1 MGKTSKGIII
11 MAEAKKGDGD
21 NKVCNTTIAL
31 SVATRD
37 LLQKVSFPS
46 ERYDDTIQ
54 RLSAHFEKCPFAQYQ
69 VAALKVLQRIAAS
82 DVTSWAFPMPDETPE
97 QYALRV
103 ITRLSNGDSLE
114 LVGIA
119 KLPEET
125 DKDYLLRIILMGAKG
140 E

>member
-1 MGKTSKGIII
+1 

-21 NKVCNTTIAL
+21 KTCSTTIAL
-31 SVATRD
+31 TVATRD
-37 LLQKVSFPS
+37 LLQRVSFPS

-54 RLSAHFEKCPFAQYQ
+54 RLSNHFEKCPFAQYQ

-82 DVTSWAFPMPDETPE
+82 DGTSWAYPLSEESPE
-97 QYALRV
+97 QYAKRV
-103 ITRLSNGDSLE
+103 LSKLSTGNTLE
-114 LVGIA
+114 LVGVP

-125 DKDYLLRIILMGAKG
+125 DKDYLLRIILMGVKG